1 MSARTYYQ
9 NVGVEQP
16 DGMLIGNAT
25 GSLIGFHGITPC
37 DQAAAITSPGTTV
50 AASTATS
57 SWAFASSTQANALT
71 TAVDAIITALT
82 EKGILA
88 GGTAVTDE

>member
-16 DGMLIGNAT
+16 DGMLIGSKAA
-25 GSLIGFHGITPC
+25 SLIGMYGITPVV
-37 DQAAAITSPGTTV
+37 QASAITSAGTTV
-50 AASTATS
+50 AVS
-57 SWAFASSTQANALT
+57 SSAWGFSSTQANALT
-71 TAVDAIITALT
+71 VAVDSIITALT
-82 EKGILA
+82 NIGILA